1 MHSHA
6 TQARDDTFDSVH
18 GRLRSTYQRY
28 SICRPIYQVKC
39 DPKCDI
45 QFLDLDGV
53 FMVII
58 AVCFGSA
65 LYTARLFC
73 LRESNFLLSLMPR
86 KKVLAMS
93 TGMKMITLQEKI
105 DGKCQDPRLCYS
117 LLLPLPLK
125 RGSIP
130 KAPPRRRRRQFVGAA
145 AVFC

>member
-45 QFLDLDGV
+45 QFLDRDGV

-86 KKVLAMS
+86 KKSSCHEHRHENDYTAGKDRWKMSGSTALLFLAVA
-93 TGMKMITLQEKI
+93 ITFVEAEYTLE
-105 DGKCQDPRLCYS
+105 PS
-117 LLLPLPLK
+117 
-125 RGSIP
+125 
-130 KAPPRRRRRQFVGAA
+130 APRRRQFVGAA
-145 AVFC
+145 ALFC